1 MFMEWHNS
9 WQENHFYHML
19 MDEHYNPLRTGEMM
33 GIPTTTNVKFTY
45 KSDGPMD
52 PRWVGREGIREICGL

>member
-1 MFMEWHNS
+1 MFNEWHNS
-9 WQENHFYHML
+9 WQENYFYSTVL
-19 MDEHYNPLRTGEMM
+19 DENYNQVEAGGIL

-52 PRWVGREGIREICGL
+52 PRYAFTVAF